1 MIVNVTYLIAPYEEP
16 RILNES
22 VVIENGTVRGL
33 LETLAKRY
41 NARIEKYVLDSTGEL
56 RQDVLISV
64 NNRDIRG
71 LNKIKTALKE
81 GDKVTILPPIAGG

>member
-1 MIVNVTYLIAPYEEP
+1 MVNVTYLIAPYEEP
-16 RILNES
+16 RILREN
-22 VVIENGTVRGL
+22 VDIENNTIKSL
-33 LETLAKRY
+33 LEALAKRY
-41 NARIEKYVLDSTGEL
+41 TVKIEKYVLDSAGDL

-71 LNKIKTALKE
+71 LNKIETILKE